1 MWSLLYLWGCS
12 GPKSKPCGSET
23 ASVAYVKDLG
33 KPNLDLLSK
42 SGQGPRFFANAII
55 SYQNRPGSATGDQNP
70 KGMCSGVVSFENP
83 SNPKSIRIWTGEHC
97 IVLGRTQ
104 EIKVKLFFNGGY
116 LEYPVS
122 LPTLERDD
130 QFRQKNSTSDAKL
143 VGLVAQGTQEFDGSG
158 RGFRACQEDFGR
170 TKKERAAGVSHIC
183 YTPHD
188 LSTFVGTITNS
199 PSDNHTTVL
208 TNLHKIYFES
218 SASSVKSTAA
228 ALERLIETRNQRRI
242 ISMLKQVSRCQ
253 SQPDLCDNEG
263 ESYSHAAKSFPAF
276 LNLAQ
281 EYYPSYLDEKILSK
295 ADYSNVSKLIALE
308 KSTQEMETSQTSQM
322 FERLFVDPQAP
333 LVLFMATK
341 YAGEKY
347 YQGAKI
353 PIGFNASGN
362 KVPGLETI
370 VQSVRVDRAK
380 NIVVILAQKGKI
392 LDHELG
398 DSGAILGTAPNTMGF
413 VAMSTVDGDP
423 TTNVGELP
431 TLPPKLPEG
440 QKRPEVAPV
449 AEKKPEVVKEDP
461 SDREGY
467 QPTKGEP
474 MPDHMKSISP
484 RWPQSTSTEP
494 EKHDSTAI
502 ESGRFYD
509 PNQTLQA
516 STQGSSQASPDE
528 SNQVSRDSWRQPSGE
543 SVADARVQSNETS
556 GKGNCR

>member
-1 MWSLLYLWGCS
+1 
-12 GPKSKPCGSET
+12 
-23 ASVAYVKDLG
+23 VAYAKDLG
-33 KPNLDLLSK
+33 KPNLELLSK

-55 SYQNRPGSATGDQNP
+55 SYQNRPGGSTGDQNL

-104 EIKVKLFFNGGY
+104 EIKIKLFYNGGY

-122 LPTLERDD
+122 LPTLERDN

-228 ALERLIETRNQRRI
+228 ALEKLMETRNRRRI
-242 ISMLKQVSRCQ
+242 VSMLVQVSQCQ
-253 SQPDLCDNEG
+253 SQKELCSEEE
-263 ESYSHAAKSFPAF
+263 ESISHAANSFPAF
-276 LNLAQ
+276 LKLAQ
-281 EYYPSYLDEKILSK
+281 EYYPSYLDEKTLSK

-392 LDHELG
+392 LDHEVG

-431 TLPPKLPEG
+431 TVNPTLPTSPQPKTQPDLG
-440 QKRPEVAPV
+440 PV
-449 AEKKPEVVKEDP
+449 GEKKPEVVRD
-461 SDREGY
+461 DGGWL
-467 QPTKGEP
+467 QPG
-474 MPDHMKSISP
+474 
-484 RWPQSTSTEP
+484 
-494 EKHDSTAI
+494 
-502 ESGRFYD
+502 
-509 PNQTLQA
+509 
-516 STQGSSQASPDE
+516 
-528 SNQVSRDSWRQPSGE
+528 
-543 SVADARVQSNETS
+543 
-556 GKGNCR
+556 

>member
-1 MWSLLYLWGCS
+1 MEPRKSAQYLALHFICVFYMKACKTLT
-12 GPKSKPCGSET
+12 PLPCRQS
-23 ASVAYVKDLG
+23 
-33 KPNLDLLSK
+33 
-42 SGQGPRFFANAII
+42 
-55 SYQNRPGSATGDQNP
+55 
-70 KGMCSGVVSFENP
+70 MCSGVVSFESPND
-83 SNPKSIRIWTGEHC
+83 PKSVRIWTGEHC

-104 EIKVKLFFNGGY
+104 EAKVKLFYNGGY

-122 LPTLERDD
+122 LPTLERDN

-228 ALERLIETRNQRRI
+228 ALERLMETRNQRRI

-253 SQPDLCDNEG
+253 SQPDLCDTED
-263 ESYSHAAKSFPAF
+263 EIVAYATSAKSFPAF
-276 LNLAQ
+276 LKLAQ
-281 EYYPSYLDEKILSK
+281 EYYPGYLDEKILSK
-295 ADYSNVSKLIALE
+295 SDYSNVAKLIALE
-308 KSTQEMETSQTSQM
+308 KSTQEMETSQTSQRV
-322 FERLFVDPQAP
+322 ERLFVDPQAP

-362 KVPGLETI
+362 KVPGLETL

-413 VAMSTVDGDP
+413 VAMSTVGGAMRIPP
-423 TTNVGELP
+423 T
-431 TLPPKLPEG
+431 
-440 QKRPEVAPV
+440 
-449 AEKKPEVVKEDP
+449 
-461 SDREGY
+461 
-467 QPTKGEP
+467 
-474 MPDHMKSISP
+474 
-484 RWPQSTSTEP
+484 
-494 EKHDSTAI
+494 
-502 ESGRFYD
+502 
-509 PNQTLQA
+509 
-516 STQGSSQASPDE
+516 
-528 SNQVSRDSWRQPSGE
+528 
-543 SVADARVQSNETS
+543 RV
-556 GKGNCR
+556 